1 MRAAH
6 AHCQALQDALV
17 SLREHGLEQVAQWGR
32 HLAATL
38 PVGGR
43 LLAAGNGGS
52 AAQAQH
58 LTAELVGRYQRERP
72 AYSAIALH
80 ADTSSLTAIGN
91 DYGFEELY
99 ARQVAAHGRPGDV
112 LLLMSTSG
120 RSPNLLAAADTGRAA
135 GLRVWAMT
143 GPRPNPL
150 AFRADEAL
158 CIGSGSTATVQESHL
173 VALHLLCETFDH
185 ESRAS
190 EDTPLDGAGVGDGAL
205 DDGALDG
212 AVDGALDGAVDGAV
226 DAPPAGPAVP
236 VAGPAVPVA
245 GPAVPVAGPVVP
257 VDGAAVPYPYP
268 SPSRSQAAPTSPS
281 TDRPVDRPPPDHP
294 PPDRPFP

>member
-1 MRAAH
+1 MTDTLRAAQ
-6 AHCQALQDALV
+6 AHCQSLQDAV
-17 SLREHGLEQVAQWGR
+17 AHLRDNGLEQITAWGR

-43 LLAAGNGGS
+43 LIAAGNGGS

-58 LTAELVGRYQRERP
+58 LTAELVGRYRRERP
-72 AYSAIALH
+72 AYSAIALP

-112 LLLMSTSG
+112 LVLMSTSG

-150 AFRADEAL
+150 TLRAHDTL
-158 CIGSGSTATVQESHL
+158 CIASGTTATVQEAHL
-173 VALHLLCETFDH
+173 VALHLLCEIFDH
-185 ESRAS
+185 ETLDHDHETLDHETLPTGTADHEILDHGHETLTTDTADLVTTRRHDLPRAQPHAPRPSRA
-190 EDTPLDGAGVGDGAL
+190 
-205 DDGALDG
+205 
-212 AVDGALDGAVDGAV
+212 
-226 DAPPAGPAVP
+226 
-236 VAGPAVPVA
+236 
-245 GPAVPVAGPVVP
+245 
-257 VDGAAVPYPYP
+257 
-268 SPSRSQAAPTSPS
+268 
-281 TDRPVDRPPPDHP
+281 TDRRCP
-294 PPDRPFP
+294 